1 MLRGACWPLE
11 ARLPADLVAHVEFLC
26 FASLRAELDAIPG
39 SGPCAIPG
47 SGPCGLRTDD
57 EERAVRAADA
67 RIYALLCGAAVV
79 TDALSGLPVV
89 LGSLVL
95 EPLHAVVLWRL
106 VHARAF
112 DAATPRTFRAWARV
126 PFAPVLQELERDQE
140 RWRGRAWQGAWQGA
154 WVSSTEW
161 RRQRAAALL
170 RRAAA

>member
-47 SGPCGLRTDD
+47 SGPCGLRTDV

-126 PFAPVLQELERDQE
+126 PFASELAIDDAA
-140 RWRGRAWQGAWQGA
+140 RA
-154 WVSSTEW
+154 TF
-161 RRQRAAALL
+161 L
-170 RRAAA
+170 RRIASSANASACYRSVVSAEVENELRLVPDD

>member
-11 ARLPADLVAHVEFLC
+11 ARLPAELVAYVEFLC
-26 FASLRAELDAIPG
+26 FASLRAELDAIP
-39 SGPCAIPG
+39 S

-67 RIYALLCGAAVV
+67 RIYALLCGAPVV
-79 TDALSGLPVV
+79 TNALSGLPIE
-89 LGSLVL
+89 LGALVL

-126 PFAPVLQELERDQE
+126 PFAPVLEQLERDQE
-140 RWRGRAWQGAWQGA
+140 RWRGRVWQGA
-154 WVSSTEW
+154 WVSSPMW
-161 RRQRAAALL
+161 RRDRAAVLL
-170 RRAAA
+170 RLAAA